1 MVELVNAVGG
11 GKLGVDL
18 NLVSI
23 AKRDDIVD
31 IQYEPES
38 DSVLCFRFEE
48 EEEAPTVILYRTGSF
63 SIAGAKRIQ
72 DLQRTYNE
80 LIDYIEKLGL
90 EPEQELFEIR
100 YLVYEFD
107 IGREIDLTELY
118 NHFDPS
124 LVEYEPEQFPQLK
137 YAPDQHEGVFMISRT
152 GSIIY
157 TGDSSRE
164 NAEFAIEEISKQL
177 SNFSSNNKKL
187 N

>member
-38 DSVLCFRFEE
+38 NSNLCFRFRREE
-48 EEEAPTVILYRTGSF
+48 DAPTVILYRTGSF

-72 DLQRTYNE
+72 DLQSTYQE

-90 EPEQELFEIR
+90 EPEQEPFEIR

-118 NHFDPS
+118 NHFDS
-124 LVEYEPEQFPQLK
+124 DLVEYEPEQFPQLK
-137 YAPDQHEGVFMISRT
+137 YDTDQHDGVFMISRT

-164 NAEFAIEEISKQL
+164 NAEFAIDEISKQIL
-177 SNFSSNNKKL
+177 DFLDTNV
-187 N
+187 